1 MYTVDHLQAQHT
13 ETMQRLSKDQ
23 ERSAKKLK
31 FQLDEL
37 NEAFGELNAAVL
49 TSLSNAAPAH
59 IKPPRVGGFFSQ
71 LKGLFL

>member
-23 ERSAKKLK
+23 ERSANKLK

-37 NEAFGELNAAVL
+37 NDAFSELNKVVL
-49 TSLSNAAPAH
+49 TSLSNAAPTN
-59 IKPPRVGGFFSQ
+59 IKLPRVGGFFSQ